1 MDQGMQNELL
11 SQAKAVKAVSSAM
24 SHKQGAPGRLRV
36 GPWETVPHAHT
47 INKSPELSSI
57 HLSSPFTADP
67 GGKLRGACDAEC
79 GAGRGS
85 SSLASPLPICLEL
98 GPSGCS
104 D

>member
-1 MDQGMQNELL
+1 MQNELL

-24 SHKQGAPGRLRV
+24 SHKQGAPGMLRV
-36 GPWETVPHAHT
+36 GPWEILPHSHT
-47 INKSPELSSI
+47 INESSGLHSV
-57 HLSSPFTADP
+57 HLSNPFTADP
-67 GGKLRGACDAEC
+67 GGKLRGARDAEC

-98 GPSGCS
+98 GPSACS